1 MPFHAILISKDE
13 EAASILTPILSRFG
27 VQAQICSYAEALCLL
42 NERRFDAVV
51 VDFDDP
57 HSATLALQAC
67 AQAVEGQKTVTIAL
81 LSDKTR
87 LRKVFGEGANFVLYK
102 PISPIHAEAGLR
114 AATALIKR
122 ERRGSYRVPV
132 QIPARVSID
141 GGQPV
146 ESILLDLSEDGM
158 DLLNE
163 QSTRPGAAIRAR
175 FSLPGSNVE
184 GEYCGEAAWVSKNGQ
199 CGVRFVDLSE
209 QQRADLKNWVQVHA
223 AELPPDPDP
232 VAHSKLTDLT
242 LGGCYVETESPF
254 PEQSGVV
261 LCLTASGMEVRV
273 KGMVQVMHPNF
284 GMGIE
289 FAARTAEQRQ
299 QVTEFIEFLSSRP
312 GTMPELLVSPGPL
325 HANISNDL
333 AGGSGNDGHEIED
346 PLLDLLR
353 NHHDMSQE
361 QFLEQLRQQRNSQ
374 EVSSA

>member
-1 MPFHAILISKDE
+1 MPFQAILVSKDE
-13 EAASILTPILSRFG
+13 EAVSILTPILSRFG
-27 VQAQICSYAEALCLL
+27 VAAQNCGYGEAVCLL
-42 NERRFDAVV
+42 NEKSFDAVV

-67 AQAVEGQKTVTIAL
+67 SQSTQGQKTVSIAL

-102 PISPIHAEAGLR
+102 PISPVHAEAGLR

-132 QIPARVSID
+132 QIPAKVRID
-141 GGQPV
+141 DGPEV

-163 QSTRPGAAIRAR
+163 QSPRPGAAIRAR
-175 FSLPGSNVE
+175 FSLPGSQAE
-184 GEYCGEAAWVSKNGQ
+184 AEYTGEAAWVNKNGQ
-199 CGVRFVDLSE
+199 CGVRFIDLPE
-209 QQRADLKNWVQVHA
+209 NLRAGLKAWVQAHA

-254 PEQSGVV
+254 PENSGVV

-273 KGMVQVMHPNF
+273 KGMVQVMHPNH

-299 QVTEFIEFLSSRP
+299 QVTEFIEFLTSRP

-333 AGGSGNDGHEIED
+333 ASHPGNDGHDVED

-353 NHHDMSQE
+353 NHHDLTQE
-361 QFLEQLRQQRNSQ
+361 QFLAQLHQQRNS
-374 EVSSA
+374 EVASS